1 MRTEYRK
8 RYLPFGYK
16 LMLSY
21 CVLIIIPVLLVGYV
35 ANSVFVNSI
44 REQTRTN
51 LQGTLQQ
58 MAANIGYKMEDTRRL
73 TDMLYFDSAL
83 AGHLR
88 HYEEGW
94 VSYAATTEYLLPKF
108 NSTIEATNRSIW
120 MSVFLHNES
129 LPEIYNT
136 YEGGDPLEEKS
147 RLFDIYHIRRIAE
160 RDWYRRFPEEVHG
173 VTMQW
178 RQIEDDET
186 FRRISLLRRIV
197 DVDDAMSIREI
208 GFIRMSVRISD
219 LFESLDYRK
228 IGEGAAIFVTEANGR
243 VLVSSGTAGESF
255 DSMQERN
262 ESGDQIVIEERLP
275 AENWSIVAFVPTDI
289 TERDTS
295 KVRWLTVLICFV
307 SFIAFS
313 FLAMFLSRYFSR
325 RVSKIVSVL
334 DSFQEG
340 DFHKR
345 VFFKGNDEFTH
356 ISGALNEMGQNIGDL
371 IKEVYLTNIQK
382 KEAELE
388 SLQAQIN
395 PHFLYNTLSSISRL
409 AKFGETGKL
418 HRMVRDLAKF
428 YRLSLNEGRTV
439 IPILSELDQ
448 AKAYVDIQKT
458 KYEDRMDVFWDI
470 DSSIARYKTIK
481 LILQPFIENVLEH
494 AWVGEHVHIRIAGT
508 LEGER
513 VVFKII
519 DDGVGMRQERIRQI
533 FDPVE
538 GPNLGYGI
546 RNVDQRIKLHY
557 GTEYGVTMHSR
568 PGIGTTVRITIP
580 ARTSDGG

>member
-1 MRTEYRK
+1 MRTESRK

-35 ANSVFVNSI
+35 ANSVFVSSI

-51 LQGTLQQ
+51 IQGTLRQ

-94 VSYAATTEYLLPKF
+94 VSYSATTNYLLPKF
-108 NSTIEATNRSIW
+108 NSTIEATNRSLW
-120 MSVFLHNES
+120 MSVYLHNES

-147 RLFDIYHIRRIAE
+147 RLFDIFHIRRIAD
-160 RDWYRRFPEEVHG
+160 RDWYRGFPEEVHG

-186 FRRISLLRRIV
+186 FGRISLLRRIV
-197 DVDDAMSIREI
+197 DVDDAMSMREI
-208 GFIRMSVRISD
+208 GFIRMSVRLSD

-228 IGEGAAIFVTEANGR
+228 IGEGTAILITEANGR
-243 VLVSSGTAGESF
+243 ILMSSGTNGAFGGAW
-255 DSMQERN
+255 ERS
-262 ESGDQIVIEERLP
+262 EAGDQIVIEERLP
-275 AENWSIVAFVPTDI
+275 SENWSLVALVPTNI

-295 KVRWLTVLICFV
+295 KVRWLTLLICFV
-307 SFIAFS
+307 SFLAFS
-313 FLAMFLSRYFSR
+313 FLAMFLSRYFAK
-325 RVSKIVSVL
+325 RVGKIVSVL

-345 VFFKGNDEFTH
+345 VSFKGNDEFTH
-356 ISGALNEMGQNIGDL
+356 ISGALNDMGQNIGDL

-409 AKFGETGKL
+409 AKFGETDKL
-418 HRMVRDLAKF
+418 HRMVMDLAKF

-458 KYEDRMDVFWDI
+458 KYEDRMDVLWDV
-470 DSSIARYKTIK
+470 DSSVARYKTIK

-494 AWVGEHVHIRIAGT
+494 AWVGDRVQIRIAGT
-508 LEGER
+508 VEGDR

-557 GTEYGVTMHSR
+557 GGEFGVTMFSR

-580 ARTSDGG
+580 VLQS

>member
-1 MRTEYRK
+1 MQTEQKK

-21 CVLIIIPVLLVGYV
+21 CILIIIPVLLVGYV

-44 REQTRTN
+44 RQQTRTN
-51 LQGTLQQ
+51 IQGTLQQ
-58 MAANIGYKMEDTRRL
+58 MADNISYKMEDTERL
-73 TDMLYFDSAL
+73 TDMLYYDEAL

-94 VSYAATTEYLLPKF
+94 VSYSATTNYLLPKF

-120 MSVFLHNES
+120 MSVFFHNET

-136 YEGGDPLEEKS
+136 YDGNDPLTEKS
-147 RLFDIYHIRRIAE
+147 RLFDIYHIRRITD
-160 RDWYRRFPEEVHG
+160 RDWYRSFPVEVHG

-178 RQIEDDET
+178 RQIEDDEK
-186 FRRISLLRRIV
+186 FQRISLLRRLV
-197 DVDDAMSIREI
+197 DVDDSASLREI
-208 GFIRMSVRISD
+208 GFIRISVRLTD

-228 IGEGAAIFVTEANGR
+228 IGEGTAIYITAADGR
-243 VLVSSGTAGESF
+243 ILMSSGATGRELDDALTNDASEP
-255 DSMQERN
+255 
-262 ESGDQIVIEERLP
+262 IVIEQRLP
-275 AENWSIVAFVPTDI
+275 SQDWKIVALVPTGI

-295 KVRWLTVLICFV
+295 KVRWLTLLICFV
-307 SFIAFS
+307 SFLVFS
-313 FLAMFLSRYFSR
+313 VLAMFLSRYFAR
-325 RVSKIVSVL
+325 RVGKIVSVL

-345 VFFKGNDEFTH
+345 IFFKGNDEFTH
-356 ISGALNEMGQNIGDL
+356 ISGALNDMGQNIGDL
-371 IKEVYLTNIQK
+371 IKEVYITNIQK

-409 AKFGETGKL
+409 AKFGETDKL
-418 HRMVRDLAKF
+418 QRMVKDLAKF

-448 AKAYVDIQKT
+448 ARAYVDIQRT
-458 KYEDRMDVFWDI
+458 KYGDRMNVLWDI
-470 DSSIARYKTIK
+470 DPAIVRYKTIK
-481 LILQPFIENVLEH
+481 LVLQPFIENVLEH
-494 AWVGEHVHIRIAGT
+494 AWVGDRIHIRVAGAMEGDRIA
-508 LEGER
+508 
-513 VVFKII
+513 FKII
-519 DDGVGMRQERIRQI
+519 DDGIGIHPDRIRQI
-533 FDPVE
+533 FDPTE
-538 GPNLGYGI
+538 GLNLGYGI

-557 GTEYGVTMHSR
+557 GNEYGVTMCSR
-568 PGIGTTVRITIP
+568 PGIGTTVHITIP
-580 ARTSDGG
+580 VLK